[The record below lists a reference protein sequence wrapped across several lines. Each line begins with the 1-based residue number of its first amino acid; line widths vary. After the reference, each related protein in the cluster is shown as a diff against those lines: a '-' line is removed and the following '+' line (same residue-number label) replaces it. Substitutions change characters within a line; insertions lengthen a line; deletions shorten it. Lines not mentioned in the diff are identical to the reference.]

1 VSLSPLLRPK
11 AVAVIGA
18 AREEGKVGHVVLN
31 NLLSGGFAGGIYPV
45 NPRASEILGL
55 RCYPSVLDV
64 PRPVD
69 LAVIAV
75 PATLVPDVITQC
87 AEAEVGA
94 AVIIS
99 AGFAESGPAGAALQR
114 KVLARARAAG
124 IRILG
129 PNCLGLISTHVR
141 LNASF
146 AGAMPPAGGIALVS
160 QSGALGTA
168 ILDRAAED
176 GLGISHFVSVGNR
189 VDISEPDLLAALE
202 EDPATTVI
210 ALYLESVNDGQRF
223 LEAAGSAVRAKPLI
237 ALKSGTSDSGA
248 RAVSSHTGS
257 LAGSDV
263 AYEAAFRHAGIVRAR
278 SVQDLFDFAAGFS
291 QQPVPSGPG
300 VAILT
305 NAGGPAV
312 MATDAADDEGVA
324 LASFDGDTLA
334 RLREVLPDA
343 AALYNPVDVLGDAG
357 PERYRE
363 SLEALYDDTSVRG
376 VIVILT
382 PQAMTDAAAVARTI
396 VEAAAKS
403 PDVTTMAC
411 FMGGRLVHEA
421 RRILAAGS
429 IPNYP
434 TPERAVHTLA
444 AMNDYVHASSAPERQ
459 LADTDAARETAK
471 TTITQAASE
480 HRVFVTGQ
488 VAADVVAAYGIR
500 VPAGELA
507 RDRDFAL
514 DAAARIGYPVALK
527 IVSPQILHKSDVGG
541 LMVGIANSEELA
553 RAYDQVLDRTR
564 AYAPDANVEGVHVQG
579 MAPAGRE
586 VILGVDRDPVF
597 GPILMFGLGGIYVEV
612 LRDVIFRLCP
622 VDIHEA
628 ERMIT
633 EIRSFGLLRGA
644 RGQPPADL
652 GAVARAIS
660 AVSALVLDFPEI
672 IELDINP
679 LIVCNDG
686 DGVWA
691 ADVRIG
697 IGGT

>member
-1 VSLSPLLRPK
+1 
-11 AVAVIGA
+11 VIGA
-18 AREEGKVGHVVLN
+18 AREPGKVGHVVLA
-31 NLLSGGFAGGIYPV
+31 NLLNGGFAGDIYPV
-45 NPRASEILGL
+45 NPRAPVILGL
-55 RCYPSVLDV
+55 PSYESVSDA
-64 PRPVD
+64 PKPVD

-75 PATLVPDVITQC
+75 PAPAVPDIITEC
-87 AEAEVGA
+87 AEAAIGA
-94 AVIIS
+94 AIVIS
-99 AGFAESGPAGAALQR
+99 AGFTESGPAGAELQR
-114 KVLARARAAG
+114 EVLARGRRG
-124 IRILG
+124 GVRILG
-129 PNCLGLISTHVR
+129 PNCLGLISTHEK

-146 AGAMPPAGGIALVS
+146 AGAMPPAGGIAFVS

-168 ILDRAAED
+168 ILDRATDD

-189 VDISEPDLLAALE
+189 ADISEPDLLAALE

-210 ALYLESVNDGQRF
+210 ALYLESVRDGQLF
-223 LEAAGSAVRAKPLI
+223 LEAARSAVRTKPVI
-237 ALKSGTSDSGA
+237 ALKAGTSDSGA

-263 AYEAAFRHAGIVRAR
+263 AYEAAFRHAGVIRAR
-278 SVQDLFDFAAGFS
+278 TVQDLFDFAAGFS
-291 QQPVPSGPG
+291 QQPVLSEPG

-324 LASFDGDTLA
+324 MASFDSDTLA
-334 RLREVLPDA
+334 RLRDVLPDA

-357 PERYRE
+357 PDRYRA
-363 SLEALYDDTSVRG
+363 SLEALYADPGVRG
-376 VIVILT
+376 VIVLLT
-382 PQAMTDAAAVARTI
+382 PQAMTDAAAVART
-396 VEAAAKS
+396 VVDAASKS
-403 PDVTTMAC
+403 PHVTTLAC
-411 FMGGRLVHEA
+411 FMGGPLVHEA
-421 RRILAAGS
+421 QRILAAGA

-444 AMNDYVHASSAPERQ
+444 AMHQYVRASSAPALLLHETDEARQ
-459 LADTDAARETAK
+459 AVHA
-471 TTITQAASE
+471 TIKRAASE

-488 VAADVVAAYGIR
+488 SAAEVVEAYGVRVPPGALAADRAS
-500 VPAGELA
+500 
-507 RDRDFAL
+507 AL
-514 DAAARIGYPVALK
+514 DTAARIGYPVALK
-527 IVSPQILHKSDVGG
+527 IASSQILHKSDVGG
-541 LMVGIANSEELA
+541 LKVGIETPDELS
-553 RAYDQVLDRTR
+553 RAYEQVLDRAR
-564 AYAPDANVEGVHVQG
+564 AYAPDAVVEGVHVQR

-586 VILGVDRDPVF
+586 LIIGVDRDAVF
-597 GPILMFGLGGIYVEV
+597 GPLLMFGLGGIYVEV

-622 VDIHEA
+622 VDIREA

-652 GAVARAIS
+652 AAVAHAIS

-679 LIVCNDG
+679 LIVGNEG
-686 DGVWA
+686 EGVWA